1 MECCSSKCTTAAAAA
16 PATSSNSSVKADE
29 GVRDSGPSMRKRLR
43 VLCLHGFRTSAA
55 ILQQQLFNKWDS
67 TLLHDL
73 LDLTFLDAPF
83 PCSGKSDV
91 DGIFPP
97 PFYEWFKY
105 NIIFTE
111 YTGLEEC
118 IQYISDFM
126 YEHGPFDGLLGFSQ
140 GAVLC
145 AALAGLQQ
153 KGLALSNHPPLKFVL
168 IISGAMFKNVKVK
181 QDCYSDIIRCPSL
194 HFIGTKDWLKPKNE
208 ELREVFEDPIIVRHG
223 AKHTVP
229 KLDEEAIAVLR
240 TFLRRVQAPEVHHPK
255 ERESTFGYC
264 EENKHVGDNTFECYE
279 EIKHDSGLQEDC
291 LPEIEVVAY

>member
-73 LDLTFLDAPF
+73 LDL
-83 PCSGKSDV
+83 
-91 DGIFPP
+91 
-97 PFYEWFKY
+97 
-105 NIIFTE
+105 IFTE